1 LFLSNRVEEKETQYR
16 REQEEGLN
24 KMKEIIDNDKIG
36 MEGIIKK
43 LDDMRTEEATNNS
56 RLKSI
61 LAKTGSVVTRLRNKE
76 KRERTESKDEKNK

>member
-1 LFLSNRVEEKETQYR
+1 MFLSNRVEEKETQYR

>member
-1 LFLSNRVEEKETQYR
+1 
-16 REQEEGLN
+16 
-24 KMKEIIDNDKIG
+24 MKEIIDNDKIG

>member
-1 LFLSNRVEEKETQYR
+1 
-16 REQEEGLN
+16 
-24 KMKEIIDNDKIG
+24 
-36 MEGIIKK
+36 MEGIVKK

-61 LAKTGSVVTRLRNKE
+61 LAKTGSVVTRLRNNKE